1 MLKMKVRFI
10 QKLKEPSSE
19 KLSYKIFII
28 FYNQKLKA
36 RVKKWPSYIE
46 KAINHN
52 KQMESKNKEKKA
64 DQSKIKSK
72 NLGRPKGQQ
81 DKKEKNLYNVKNMK
95 KVFRTSTKSYKL
107 NNN

>member
-1 MLKMKVRFI
+1 
-10 QKLKEPSSE
+10 
-19 KLSYKIFII
+19 
-28 FYNQKLKA
+28 
-36 RVKKWPSYIE
+36 
-46 KAINHN
+46 
-52 KQMESKNKEKKA
+52 MESKNKEKKA